1 MSKLLAKPL
10 PSIVQASLP
19 GAGAAL
25 SFVLMMADL
34 LRLVGVV

>member
-10 PSIVQASLP
+10 PPIVQASLP

-25 SFVLMMADL
+25 GFVLML
-34 LRLVGVV
+34 LAVPLV